1 MIIEKKSVV
10 TLHFAVTD
18 DKGELIDDTRDSQ
31 PLEFLMGSD
40 YLVPGLE
47 AELEG
52 LTVGNEFDVTVE
64 PEQGYGIY
72 DPLLVQEVP
81 AALFE
86 GVDGVEPGMAFTAD
100 TDDGH
105 RTVIVT
111 GVEDDIVIVDAN
123 HPFAGRT
130 LQFTGEVLG
139 IREATEEES
148 EAGFIHSAA
157 GGCGCDHDHDND
169 HQHGGCGDKHE
180 HGGEGCCG
188 GHGDKHEHGGEG
200 CCGSDESAE
209 PKAGGCCGGEGHC
222 H

>member
-1 MIIEKKSVV
+1 MIIETNSVV

-18 DKGELIDDTRDSQ
+18 DKGELIDDTRDSH
-31 PLEFLMGSD
+31 PLEFLMGSG

-52 LTVGNEFDVTVE
+52 LTVGNKFDVTVE

-81 AALFE
+81 AELFE

-100 TDDGH
+100 TDAGH

-111 GVEDDIVIVDAN
+111 AVEDEIVVVDAN
-123 HPFAGRT
+123 HPFAGCT
-130 LQFTGEVLG
+130 LQFTGEVLS
-139 IREATEEES
+139 IREATEEELK
-148 EAGFIHSAA
+148 AGFIHASA
-157 GGCGCDHDHDND
+157 GGCGCDHDH
-169 HQHGGCGDKHE
+169 GGCGDKHE
-180 HGGEGCCG
+180 HAGEGCCG
-188 GHGDKHEHGGEG
+188 GHGEKHEHGGQG
-200 CCGSDESAE
+200 CCGSDEPAE
-209 PKAGGCCGGEGHC
+209 PKAGGCGCGNGHC